1 MLQHLRARNR
11 TLFVD
16 VPDDKDGDAL
26 PFGQLHQLQR
36 AGAHLRH
43 AARGRFERVLIER
56 LDGVDDQ
63 NVGLFFFD
71 GFQHITEAGLG
82 QHVQVVRLH
91 AETVGAQLELTR
103 RFLAGNVQNF
113 RGFTQFSADL
123 QHQRRFADARCTA
136 DEHERTLHSAA
147 AEHAVEFAHAG
158 GKTDLLRRVELCDR
172 VRLGAQRAAAA
183 TRFCLCTVADGL
195 LDERVPCAAARAA
208 ARPFGRF
215 VAALRAEKYT
225 FCLCHIVNLFC
236 FTAAAVK
243 DRTRSQRPVFADI
256 RHFSKAPFRFH
267 CSKIRTRSGS
277 QAR

>member
-26 PFGQLHQLQR
+26 PFGQLHQLQC

-113 RGFTQFSADL
+113 RVFTQLSADL
-123 QHQRRFADARCTA
+123 QHQC
-136 DEHERTLHSAA
+136 
-147 AEHAVEFAHAG
+147 
-158 GKTDLLRRVELCDR
+158 
-172 VRLGAQRAAAA
+172 
-183 TRFCLCTVADGL
+183 
-195 LDERVPCAAARAA
+195 
-208 ARPFGRF
+208 
-215 VAALRAEKYT
+215 
-225 FCLCHIVNLFC
+225 
-236 FTAAAVK
+236 
-243 DRTRSQRPVFADI
+243 
-256 RHFSKAPFRFH
+256 
-267 CSKIRTRSGS
+267 
-277 QAR
+277 